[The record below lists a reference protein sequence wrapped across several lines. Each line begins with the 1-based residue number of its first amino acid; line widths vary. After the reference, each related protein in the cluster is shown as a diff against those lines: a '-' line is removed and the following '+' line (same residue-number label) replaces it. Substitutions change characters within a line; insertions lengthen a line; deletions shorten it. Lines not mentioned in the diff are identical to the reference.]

1 MTTKG
6 THLTHLTRDGRAHMV
21 DVGEKDVTA
30 RTATA
35 RARVHMSHE
44 TFLQLTAGETPKGD
58 VLAAARIAGIQASKL
73 TPNLIP
79 LCHTVHLTRVEISIS
94 LRAGMAVIDAVA
106 EARDR
111 TGVEMEAMVA
121 ASAAAL
127 TLYDMLK
134 AVDRGM
140 SFDVCLVEK
149 AGGRS
154 GHWRRDDGEEPTAPG
169 QLDLSSG
176 AAPKPGDV
184 TTEPPRR
191 ATP

>member
-1 MTTKG
+1 MSQRYN
-6 THLTHLTRDGRAHMV
+6 LTHLTRDGNAHMV

-30 RTATA
+30 RKATA
-35 RARVHMSHE
+35 RARVRMSHE
-44 TFLQLTAGETPKGD
+44 TFLQLAAGETPKGD

-79 LCHTVHLTRVEISIS
+79 LCHTVHLTRVEVSIS
-94 LRAGMAVIDAVA
+94 LRAGMAIVDAIA

-121 ASAAAL
+121 ASTAAL

-140 SFDVCLVEK
+140 SFDVFLVEK
-149 AGGRS
+149 AGGKS
-154 GHWRRDDGEEPTAPG
+154 GLWQRDP
-169 QLDLSSG
+169 
-176 AAPKPGDV
+176 
-184 TTEPPRR
+184 TTEPADHDETGVR
-191 ATP
+191 

>member
-1 MTTKG
+1 MTDDGKG
-6 THLTHLTRDGRAHMV
+6 ITLTHLTRAGQAHMV

-35 RARVHMSHE
+35 RARVRMKPE
-44 TFLQLTAGETPKGD
+44 TFLELASGNTPKGD

-79 LCHTVHLTRVEISIS
+79 LCHSVQLTRVEVSIS
-94 LRAGMAVIDAVA
+94 LKAGMAVIDAVA
-106 EARDR
+106 QARDR

-134 AVDRGM
+134 AIDRGM
-140 SFDVCLVEK
+140 TFDVFLVEK
-149 AGGRS
+149 AGGKS
-154 GHWRRDDGEEPTAPG
+154 GHWQREGERDEE
-169 QLDLSSG
+169 
-176 AAPKPGDV
+176 
-184 TTEPPRR
+184 RH
-191 ATP
+191 TP